1 MRFTW
6 CSTSRDRGDWQ
17 HEATGSG
24 PMTSER
30 HRILVV
36 DDEPAAQRVLARILQ
51 NKGYET
57 VSAPDVPS
65 ALGLLEGDG
74 FALVMTDLD
83 MPGRSGLE
91 LIEALGPRRPQIA
104 TVLVTGRG
112 STDVASTALA
122 AGAYGYMSKPFH
134 PDEVEITVLNA
145 LRRRELELESLG
157 QQQRLEMM
165 VRERTTE
172 LMESLAELQSAQE
185 ELRRQA
191 DQLRDLD
198 RMKAQFIQIVSHEL
212 RTPLTVIR
220 GGLQTV
226 LRTGDSIDPS
236 LRQQLLRSAETNAE
250 ALSRLINKIIMANA
264 IRQEA
269 VAAVEEPFRLDELAH
284 EAVRDLERG
293 ASRVIVR
300 ATEAPAR
307 GQRELTAQVVRD
319 LLENALTYSKD
330 QVIVST
336 WQAAD
341 EACLSVADRG
351 PGIDPGLVRRLLQ
364 EPFIQ
369 GDSSTTRSVGGLGL
383 SLFLARQIAEASGGR
398 LEAKSG
404 PEGSTFSVVLP
415 AG

>member
-1 MRFTW
+1 MAP
-6 CSTSRDRGDWQ
+6 DP
-17 HEATGSG
+17 H
-24 PMTSER
+24 
-30 HRILVV
+30 HILVV
-36 DDEPAAQRVLARILQ
+36 DDEPAAQRVLSRILQ

-57 VSAPDVPS
+57 AIAADVPA
-65 ALGLLEGDG
+65 ALTLLDEDG
-74 FALVMTDLD
+74 FSLVMTDLD

-91 LIEALGPRRPQIA
+91 LIEALAPRRPEIA

-157 QQQRLEMM
+157 QQQRLESM

-172 LMESLAELQSAQE
+172 LMESLADLQNAQE

-191 DQLRDLD
+191 EQLRDLD

-226 LRTGDSIDPS
+226 LRSGDSIDRS
-236 LRQQLLRSAETNAE
+236 LRDQLLRSAETNAE
-250 ALSRLINKIIMANA
+250 ALARMINKIIMANA

-269 VAAVEEPFRLDELAH
+269 TDVVEESFPLHELAH
-284 EAVRDLERG
+284 QVVRELERD
-293 ASRVIVR
+293 SDRVVVR
-300 ATEAPAR
+300 ATEAPAS
-307 GQRELTAQVVRD
+307 GQRELIAQAARD
-319 LLENALTYSKD
+319 LLENALAYSEG
-330 QVIVST
+330 QVTIST

-341 EACLSVADRG
+341 EAWLSVSDHGA
-351 PGIDPGLVRRLLQ
+351 GIEPELLRRLLE
-364 EPFIQ
+364 EPFVQ

-404 PEGSTFSVVLP
+404 RDGSAFSIVLP
-415 AG
+415 ADHGPAAGGDRA

>member
-1 MRFTW
+1 M
-6 CSTSRDRGDWQ
+6 
-17 HEATGSG
+17 SG
-24 PMTSER
+24 PDR

-36 DDEPAAQRVLARILQ
+36 DDEPAAQRVLARILK

-57 VSAPDVPS
+57 ASAPDVPS
-65 ALGLLEGDG
+65 ALGLLEDDG

-91 LIEALGPRRPQIA
+91 LIEALGPRRPEIA

-145 LRRRELELESLG
+145 LRRRELELESLD
-157 QQQRLEMM
+157 QQQRLETM

-172 LMESLAELQSAQE
+172 LMESLADLQSAQD

-226 LRTGDSIDPS
+226 LRTGDSIDPA
-236 LRQQLLRSAETNAE
+236 LREQLLRSAEANAE
-250 ALSRLINKIIMANA
+250 ALSRMINKIITANA

-269 VAAVEEPFRLDELAH
+269 VAGVEETLRLDDVAH
-284 EAVRDLERG
+284 EVVRDLARDG
-293 ASRVIVR
+293 DRVIVR
-300 ATEAPAR
+300 AIEAPAR
-307 GQRELTAQVVRD
+307 GQRDLTVQAARD
-319 LLENALTYSKD
+319 LLENALAYSND
-330 QVIVST
+330 QVTVST

-341 EACLSVADRG
+341 EAWLSVSDRG
-351 PGIDPGLVRRLLQ
+351 PGIDPELLRRLLE
-364 EPFIQ
+364 EPFVQ

-383 SLFLARQIAEASGGR
+383 SLFLARQIAESSGGR
-398 LEAKSG
+398 LDAKSG
-404 PEGSTFSVVLP
+404 PEGSTFSIVLP